1 MKNLGVLLTTSLKPL
16 EIIQGANDSNVTD
29 GLANAEFSG
38 GAADV
43 FNLLG
48 LDNLFYMLRR
58 DLMLLAAC
66 VVAVALL
73 SLMVIKRPK
82 DVAEKKRDILHK
94 LLIVFLGA
102 SIIEILN
109 ILYQFFAAIF
119 G

>member
-1 MKNLGVLLTTSLKPL
+1 MRTLGVLLTTSLNPL
-16 EIIQGANDSNVTD
+16 EIIQGANDNNVTN
-29 GLANAEFSG
+29 GLENAGFSG
-38 GAADV
+38 GATDV

-48 LDNLFYMLRR
+48 LDNLFYLLRR

-73 SLMVIKRPK
+73 KLMVIKRPK
-82 DVAEKKRDILHK
+82 DVAEKKMDIIHK
-94 LLIVFLGA
+94 LIIVFLGA
-102 SIIEILN
+102 SVIEILN